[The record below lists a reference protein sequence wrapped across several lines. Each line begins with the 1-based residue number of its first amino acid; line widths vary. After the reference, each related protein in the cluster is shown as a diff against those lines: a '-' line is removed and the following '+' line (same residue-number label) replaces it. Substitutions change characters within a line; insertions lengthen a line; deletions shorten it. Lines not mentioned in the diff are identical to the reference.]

1 MVDVDID
8 ASIDGADTDRIL
20 TIVSSMDDNL
30 ASLEE
35 NVDNLE
41 SVGFDVSIA
50 VSSSGSTLTISNAS
64 TSN

>member
-1 MVDVDID
+1 MVNVDID
-8 ASIDGADTDRIL
+8 ASIDGGDTDRIL

-41 SVGFDVSIA
+41 SVGFDVSIM
-50 VSSSGSTLTISNAS
+50 VSSSGSTLTITNTS